1 MILFSD
7 HALFDGWM
15 DGWSKHFK
23 AMHVPTENI
32 DLKQPAAQVSLENQ
46 VTGSCLLCQ
55 DDLIDNLEC
64 YSTSVRS
71 PCMFLVKYTGV

>member
-15 DGWSKHFK
+15 DGVNTSKLCMCLLK
-23 AMHVPTENI
+23 NI